1 MPAQETGKIS
11 SGTLGGLDEFCGWVI
26 NKGLMRSAAM
36 EPLRSATKQILATV
50 EPDNPGIDL
59 RTIDTDDV
67 MSRFETLAG
76 QKYAPDSLR
85 AYRNRFNRA
94 IELYRQYLDN
104 GAANFKPPP
113 GRAPRRRTSKPGSS
127 NGSTGN
133 TRPASTLSS
142 ASKAPAG
149 APSQTLIDYPF
160 PLRTG
165 GIAHLYLPPT
175 LEKDDAERLAAYVRA
190 LVFEPQRQIQAGQ
203 TA

>member
-1 MPAQETGKIS
+1 
-11 SGTLGGLDEFCGWVI
+11 
-26 NKGLMRSAAM
+26 M

-59 RTIDTDDV
+59 RTIDTDDL

-113 GRAPRRRTSKPGSS
+113 GRAPRRRTSEPGSS

-133 TRPASTLSS
+133 TRRSSTSS
-142 ASKAPAG
+142 SGFADTSGRTVTDADRLPIPTAHGRHRAPISA
-149 APSQTLIDYPF
+149 
-160 PLRTG
+160 
-165 GIAHLYLPPT
+165 AHAR
-175 LEKDDAERLAAYVRA
+175 EGRR
-190 LVFEPQRQIQAGQ
+190 
-203 TA
+203 

>member
-1 MPAQETGKIS
+1 MIG
-11 SGTLGGLDEFCGWVI
+11 SGTPEGLEEFCDWVI
-26 NKGLMRSAAM
+26 NKGLMRAAAM

-59 RTIDTDDV
+59 RTINTDDV
-67 MSRFETLAG
+67 MGRFETLAG

-113 GRAPRRRTSKPGSS
+113 GRAPRRRASEPGIS

-133 TRPASTLSS
+133 TRPASRLS
-142 ASKAPAG
+142 AAPPTPADT
-149 APSQTLIDYPF
+149 PSQTLIDYPF

-190 LVFEPQRQIQAGQ
+190 LVFEPQRQIAEGQ
-203 TA
+203 TS